1 MIQRFIELGSGFTDL
16 YEWFE
21 ILQRNQDRITYI
33 FEFTCTH
40 RGQKICSYAATLQPT
55 EIGAFQPIYIC
66 REGITLKNGA
76 SKRQN
81 LVYEQVEKLEKRLI
95 TIDVKHSSFF
105 ETTDFYYQ
113 YLIAL
118 LRLNH
123 LLKPLS

>member
-21 ILQRNQDRITYI
+21 ILQRNKERITYI
-33 FEFTCTH
+33 FEFTCTYKE
-40 RGQKICSYAATLQPT
+40 QILCSYAVALQPT
-55 EIGAFQPIYIC
+55 KIGEFQPIYVC
-66 REGITLKNGA
+66 REGVLLKNGI
-76 SKRQN
+76 SKRKA
-81 LVYEQVEKLEKRLI
+81 LVYEQAEKVGKQII

-105 ETTDFYYQ
+105 ETPDLYYQ